1 MFSISEYMERLK
13 KVKERMNE
21 QGIEVLLITNPSNMN
36 YITGYDAWSFYVH
49 QMLVVIIDEEQPIWI
64 GREMD
69 ANGVKLTTWLDH
81 DNIISYSDDYI
92 HSTIRHPMDFIANI
106 LREIGQGTRRIG
118 LEMETHYFTARCYE
132 QLLNGLPNAK
142 FFDASTLVNWAR
154 IIKSG
159 QEITYIKRAA
169 EIVGNAMQKG
179 YETIDVGVRECDVAA
194 NIYHTQVKG
203 TDQFGGDYPA
213 IVPMLPS
220 GIKTSTPHITWSDQC
235 YKQGDTVIL
244 EIAGCYKRYHAP
256 MARTMV
262 IGQPTKKVADL
273 SQVVLEGINDT
284 LAAVKPGLTCEEV
297 EEVWRK
303 SIEKK
308 GYQKRSRIGYSV
320 GLSYPPDW
328 GEHTASLRKGDKTV
342 LQPNM
347 VFHLIPGI
355 WYDDYGVEISETF
368 RVTETG
374 IEILTNFPR
383 DLYLKNHYREL
394 LIDGSSIL
402 KEGYDG

>member
-1 MFSISEYMERLK
+1 MEK
-13 KVKERMNE
+13 IKQRMNE

-36 YITGYDAWSFYVH
+36 YISGYDAWSFYVH

-69 ANGVKLTTWLDH
+69 ANGVKLTTWIGQ

-92 HSTIRHPMDFIANI
+92 HSTTKHPMEFVANI
-106 LREIGQGTRRIG
+106 LKEIGQATRNIG
-118 LEMETHYFTARCYE
+118 VEMETHYFSARSYE
-132 QLLNGLPNAK
+132 RLQSKLPDAS
-142 FFDASTLVNWAR
+142 FFDASTLVNWVR
-154 IIKSG
+154 IIKSDS
-159 QEITYIKRAA
+159 EIEYMKKAA
-169 EIVGNAMQKG
+169 NIVELAMQKG
-179 YETIDVGVRECDVAA
+179 YETINVGVRECDVAA
-194 NIYHTQVKG
+194 NIFHSQVKG

-220 GIKTSTPHITWSDQC
+220 GIKTSTPHITWSDER
-235 YKQGDTVIL
+235 YKHGDTVIL
-244 EIAGCYKRYHAP
+244 ELAGCYKRYHSP
-256 MARTMV
+256 MARTLV
-262 IGQPTKKVADL
+262 IGNPSTKVSDL
-273 SQVVLEGINDT
+273 SQVVLEGINET
-284 LAAVKPGLTCEEV
+284 LAAIKPGLTCEEV

-308 GYQKRSRIGYSV
+308 GYQKKSRIGYSV

-328 GEHTASLRKGDKTV
+328 GEHTASLRKGDHTV

-374 IEILTNFPR
+374 IETLANFPR
-383 DLYLKNHYREL
+383 ELYIK
-394 LIDGSSIL
+394 S
-402 KEGYDG
+402 